1 MDNRLTW
8 VYLLEREDGRFYVG
22 LSADVAK
29 RVHQH
34 QHHQGA
40 RFARRQ
46 AVRLVGALPVGTR
59 SQAYALERRL
69 KGWTPEAK
77 QSLFHAFPYP
87 PSETPD
93 VREDLLS
100 AMARIDELT
109 STLAVQRYAVATRI
123 HDAVPQV
130 DAFLRYTRTS
140 VTDGTAL
147 LETLLFG
154 PPLASLEARDAVQ
167 LDALLATLVRGH
179 FRLGSK
185 SLEELAHG

>member
-1 MDNRLTW
+1 MDSRLTW
-8 VYLLEREDGRFYVG
+8 VYLLEREDGRLYVG

-46 AVRLVGALPVGTR
+46 SVRLVGALPVGTR

-77 QSLFHAFPYP
+77 RQLFSAFPYP
-87 PSETPD
+87 APGTPD

-100 AMARIDELT
+100 AMVRIDELR
-109 STLAVQRYAVATRI
+109 STLTVQRYAVAARI
-123 HDAVPQV
+123 HDAVPPV
-130 DAFLRYTRTS
+130 DAFLRYTGTA

-154 PPLASLEARDAVQ
+154 PPLTHVETHSAVQ
-167 LDALLATLVRGH
+167 FDALLATLVRGH